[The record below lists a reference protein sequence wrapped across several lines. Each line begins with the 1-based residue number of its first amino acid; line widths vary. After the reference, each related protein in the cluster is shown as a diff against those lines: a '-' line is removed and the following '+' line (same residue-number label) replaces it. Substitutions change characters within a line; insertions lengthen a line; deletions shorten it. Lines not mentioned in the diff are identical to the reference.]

1 MRKWGGIFS
10 LKTYTSGHFSGCE
23 GQFKPLNGMLLLIL
37 TNSGVKKSEIL
48 GD

>member
-10 LKTYTSGHFSGCE
+10 LKTYTSGHFSGRE
-23 GQFKPLNGMLLLIL
+23 GKFKPLNGILLSIS
-37 TNSGVKKSEIL
+37 TNSDVKKSGNL